1 MEEIINA
8 GSHPPLM
15 ELHLKIMERNTQRL
29 LSLTNQLLDFRN
41 VESSEFRLSFS
52 ETDIVAIVKEYY
64 VSFKT
69 VAERKK
75 VSFTLKTPENPLMA
89 YIDLDAFSKI
99 ISNLYDNAIKYA
111 DTFVFVELMPQNGR
125 DHFILKI
132 ENDGYLVPGDSKEK
146 IFEPLFRLKTVSK
159 LQGSG
164 IGLALA
170 RSLAELHQGTLK
182 MDKEITDKNVFILE
196 LPVHH
201 IFNEVAK

>member
-1 MEEIINA
+1 
-8 GSHPPLM
+8 
-15 ELHLKIMERNTQRL
+15 MERNTQRL
-29 LSLTNQLLDFRN
+29 VALTSQLLDFKN
-41 VESSEFRLSFS
+41 VESSEFRLSFT

-64 VSFKT
+64 ISFKT

-75 VSFTLKTPENPLMA
+75 IAFTLSAQDKPFMA
-89 YIDLDAFSKI
+89 FIDVDAFSKI

-111 DTFVFVELMPQNGR
+111 DSIVHVELITKVER
-125 DHFILKI
+125 DYFVLKI

-170 RSLAELHQGTLK
+170 RSLAELHKGSLE
-182 MDKEITDKNVFILE
+182 MDKEINDKNVFILH

-201 IFNEVAK
+201 LHSRNGNS